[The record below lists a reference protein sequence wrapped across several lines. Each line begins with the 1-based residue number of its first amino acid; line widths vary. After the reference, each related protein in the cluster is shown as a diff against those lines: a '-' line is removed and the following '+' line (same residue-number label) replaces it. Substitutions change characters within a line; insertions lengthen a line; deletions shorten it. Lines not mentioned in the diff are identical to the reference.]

1 MKCNSL
7 RLILLVVTTVIIGLA
22 AILPTQAFATKH
34 FSNTSDSLSTAY
46 NNQGVDYAMAGDYEK
61 AGELF
66 LKSLHLLQKKD
77 NADSAS
83 LGRGFFNLANLK
95 MLLGYSDS
103 ALVYYQLAANYYGNL
118 PKNQP
123 NLAAVYVEMGS
134 CYYSQNEYHEAT
146 SFIRQGIALLR
157 ETTSLD
163 YHRLVLANYKLCNV
177 LTKTGQYEEAI
188 RINSSNLEIAIKHDP
203 SMQSIIS
210 IGIGITYSHLGNFE
224 RTLYYYKRAERF
236 SRMKGGKDVD
246 ELASIYNNIGVLY
259 KDHADWINAEKYL
272 QKALVC
278 YKAGGSSN
286 PIPMVQVL
294 VNLARVKDKQGFA
307 ADAVRL
313 YSLASRLNIKP
324 TSRSDTLVN
333 KVSTFF
339 SPALAAS
346 IYEGLGDTFLELNGE
361 KISKKNTSAAL
372 ASYEHAIQIVEEI
385 RLGFFGEEDKLW
397 VSADFNEVFNKAV
410 AAAYNLGTGNH
421 DLKLGFRLASKGKA
435 AVLSESLNRLNS
447 LSVSGVPAK
456 LQKDERQ
463 LRQRIGLL
471 TEIVYE
477 EQKKAKPAAQYLKT
491 VENSL
496 FEAQQS
502 YRSLL
507 QSIKVN
513 YPSYFSLKFDTT
525 AVSISQVQER
535 LNYHQV
541 YVEYVLQDSSL
552 YTFTLTKNNAAW
564 NYQKLDKTFFSSLK
578 TFQRQLV
585 PSDFGKLTR
594 LDLDSLATA
603 GYNLYQ
609 KLLQPSSKLIEGK
622 ELIIVPHNELNSVPF
637 DALIVEKVV
646 HPNGYYDLPY
656 LITRNSVLY
665 AMSSKV
671 FVSGGN
677 PSASF
682 FPSSLSVAPSY
693 TGASTTRMSTRAA
706 YRNNLAELYGAE
718 DEVRW
723 VSRIFNGD
731 VLAGR
736 DATERKFKEI
746 SNRYDIL
753 HLAMHTYVDSENP
766 LFSKLI
772 FFNSPDTS
780 EDGYL
785 NAYEVYN
792 MRLKARLAILS
803 ACRSGDGNLVRGEG
817 LMSIA
822 RGFRYAGCPSLV
834 VTQWRVDDYSGGEI
848 VKDFALNL
856 KRGYSKS
863 EALRDAQLSFL
874 ASADPLRSHPYFW
887 AGYQVVGEDS
897 PLFIPVGFL
906 VIPLLVL
913 MMALVQLLVLWRSR
927 VFYSFR

>member
-7 RLILLVVTTVIIGLA
+7 RLILLLVILVIIGLA
-22 AILPTQAFATKH
+22 TILPTQAFATKH
-34 FSNTSDSLSTAY
+34 FSNSPDSLSTVY

-66 LKSLHLLQKKD
+66 LKSLHMLQKKV
-77 NADSAS
+77 NADSVN
-83 LGRGFFNLANLK
+83 LGIGFFNLANLK

-103 ALVYYQLAANYYGNL
+103 ALVYYQMAANYYGNL
-118 PKNQP
+118 PKNRS
-123 NLAAVYVEMGS
+123 NLSAVYIGMGS
-134 CYYSQNEYHEAT
+134 CYYSLNEYREAT

-157 ETTSLD
+157 ETAPLD

-177 LTKTGQYEEAI
+177 LTKMGQYDEAI
-188 RINSSNLEIAIKHDP
+188 KINSANLKIARFYAP
-203 SMQSIIS
+203 SMRSIIS
-210 IGIGITYSHLGNFE
+210 NGLGVTSSHLKSFKQ
-224 RTLYYYKRAERF
+224 TLYFYKQAEQF
-236 SRMKGGKDVD
+236 ATEKVVGDND

-259 KDHADWINAEKYL
+259 KENADWINAEKYL
-272 QKALVC
+272 QKALEC

-286 PIPMVQVL
+286 PIPTVQVL
-294 VNLARVKDKQGFA
+294 VNLASVKDKLGFP

-313 YSLASRLNIKP
+313 YNLASGLNKKP
-324 TSRSDTLVN
+324 SSISDTRVS
-333 KVSTFF
+333 KVSMFF

-346 IYEGLGDTFLELNGE
+346 IYEGLGDTYLELNSGKFSNE
-361 KISKKNTSAAL
+361 NTRAAL
-372 ASYEHAIQIVEEI
+372 ASYEHAIRIVEEI
-385 RLGFFGEEDKLW
+385 RLGFFGEEDKLS

-410 AAAYNLGTGNH
+410 AAAYQLGAGNH
-421 DLKLGFRLASKGKA
+421 NLELGFRLASKGKA

-541 YVEYVLQDSSL
+541 YVEYVLQDSSI
-552 YTFTLTKNNAAW
+552 YTFTLTKSNAAW
-564 NYQKLDKTFFSSLK
+564 NFQKLDKTFFSNLK

-594 LDLDSLATA
+594 LDLDSLAAA
-603 GYNLYQ
+603 GYDLYQ
-609 KLLQPSSKLIEGK
+609 KLLQPSGKLIEGK

-637 DALIVEKVV
+637 DALIVEKVL

-671 FVSGGN
+671 FVTGDN

-682 FPSSLSVAPSY
+682 FPSSLSVAPTY

-718 DEVRW
+718 DEVRE
-723 VSRIFNGD
+723 VSHIFNGD
-731 VLAGR
+731 VLAGK

-746 SNRYDIL
+746 SSRYDIL

-856 KRGYSKS
+856 KSGYSKS

-887 AGYQVVGEDS
+887 AGYQVVGVDA
-897 PLFIPVGFL
+897 PLFIPFGFL

-913 MMALVQLLVLWRSR
+913 IMALAQLLVSWRSR
-927 VFYSFR
+927 GNYSFR